1 MPARERA
8 PGVGPGLV
16 QDGPR
21 QTADNAN
28 DTPVT
33 AGLGPRPLLVTVPLD
48 VLLTLIDF
56 TAAMN
61 AIGDDED
68 AGHIALAWAVAQHP
82 AAVGAFVA
90 AADDLDL
97 VEFLAA
103 ARQLLAGPGDAV
115 TAAGDGLE
123 DA

>member
-1 MPARERA
+1 MS
-8 PGVGPGLV
+8 V
-16 QDGPR
+16 
-21 QTADNAN
+21 
-28 DTPVT
+28 
-33 AGLGPRPLLVTVPLD
+33 GLGTQPLLVTVPLD

-68 AGHIALAWAVAQHP
+68 AGHIALAWALAQQP

-103 ARQLLAGPGDAV
+103 ARQLLVGLGDAE
-115 TAAGDGLE
+115 TAAGDAVE
-123 DA
+123 AKS